1 MTESAKPLL
10 LAMLALA
17 PLCSPGFLSAQG
29 TPGEHQAAIPLQE
42 VARHHHR
49 KDCWMAIDG
58 QVYDVTDYLP
68 RHPGSMD
75 PVLPWCGRE
84 ATPGWET
91 KGDADSPRVHSRGA
105 HYLLRRYHLGPLA
118 PEEAANAPG
127 EAWEGHPPGGR
138 GTRQGEADPEATGQ
152 GQ

>member
-1 MTESAKPLL
+1 MP
-10 LAMLALA
+10 M
-17 PLCSPGFLSAQG
+17 
-29 TPGEHQAAIPLQE
+29 QE
-42 VARHHHR
+42 VARHDHP

-84 ATPGWET
+84 ATRGWET
-91 KGDADSPRVHSRGA
+91 KGNADSPRVHSRGA

-118 PEEAANAPG
+118 PEDASHAPG
-127 EAWEGHPPGGR
+127 EAAGGQPPAER
-138 GTRQGEADPEATGQ
+138 GKRDEREVAVPAAQGE
-152 GQ
+152 